1 MNRLKKRLY
10 RNLLMTSLGVTKM
23 ISKADYAIPSKWY
36 TFYDS
41 LRVSSEMAHA
51 KLAMVDQEVQE
62 EFLEKEEMIERRLGR
77 KKFYSQE
84 EINELQKKIDQI
96 KLKP

>member
-1 MNRLKKRLY
+1 MI
-10 RNLLMTSLGVTKM
+10 TSLGVTKM

-51 KLAMVDQEVQE
+51 KLAMVDEEAQE
-62 EFLEKEEMIERRLGR
+62 EFLEKEEMIERRLGK
-77 KKFYSQE
+77 KKFYSEE
-84 EINELQKKIDQI
+84 EINELQRKIDDI
-96 KLKP
+96 KLEN